1 MFVWRRSRQM
11 IRWRM
16 ILFRVLQRRERSLP
30 NYLGL
35 SNDRV
40 VEVDIE
46 VKA

>member
-1 MFVWRRSRQM
+1 M

-16 ILFRVLQRRERSLP
+16 ILFWVLQRRERSLP

-35 SNDRV
+35 PNDRV
-40 VEVDIE
+40 VELDIE